1 MLFLF
6 RWPQRPMLSFSLESL
21 TSTYDR
27 LLMCILT
34 LNVAILL
41 ISLNFTDYRIDEIE
55 LTNPKML

>member
-6 RWPQRPMLSFSLESL
+6 RWPQRPVLSFSLESL

-41 ISLNFTDYRIDEIE
+41 ISLNFTDDRVDEME